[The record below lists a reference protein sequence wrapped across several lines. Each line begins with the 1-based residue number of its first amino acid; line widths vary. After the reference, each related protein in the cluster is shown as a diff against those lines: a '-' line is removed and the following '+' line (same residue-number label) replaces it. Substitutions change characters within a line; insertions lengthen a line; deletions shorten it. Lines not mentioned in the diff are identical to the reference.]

1 MTKKD
6 DQSIDTT
13 KAAKGPEDKDK
24 KDKSKEEKA
33 GAELSASDIKLLKR
47 YGKGPYTDS
56 LKKAEDEIKNLN
68 QKITTLCG
76 IKESDTGLALPASW
90 NLPADQMML
99 K

>member
-6 DQSIDTT
+6 EQVIDTT
-13 KAAKGPEDKDK
+13 KAAKGPEDK
-24 KDKSKEEKA
+24 KDGKDDKA

>member
-6 DQSIDTT
+6 EQVIDTT
-13 KAAKGPEDKDK
+13 KAAKGPEDK
-24 KDKSKEEKA
+24 KDGKEKDDKA

-76 IKESDTGLALPASW
+76 IKESDTVLALPASW

>member
-6 DQSIDTT
+6 EQVIDTT
-13 KAAKGPEDKDK
+13 KAAKGPEDKKDGKKNDDK
-24 KDKSKEEKA
+24 G
-33 GAELSASDIKLLKR
+33 GAELSASDIMLLKR